1 MPDTPHLTPH
11 TRPPTPYTRQP
22 TLCTL
27 HPTPFT
33 RHPTPNIL
41 NPTPDLALPA
51 LAVDRGEVGL
61 GSEVLPKVRI
71 GITRVGSSW
80 RWYSDYLPV
89 EDDNRNGSAPR
100 IPIVGGEAVN
110 QGPFGLLGRIKGDL
124 ALPALAVDRR
134 EVGLGPEVLPCLSIS
149 GLGFRV

>member
-1 MPDTPHLTPH
+1 ML
-11 TRPPTPYTRQP
+11 
-22 TLCTL
+22 
-27 HPTPFT
+27 
-33 RHPTPNIL
+33 
-41 NPTPDLALPA
+41 
-51 LAVDRGEVGL
+51 DRREVGL
-61 GSEVLPKVRI
+61 GPEVLPEVRI

-124 ALPALAVDRR
+124 SLPALAMDSGK
-134 EVGLGPEVLPCLSIS
+134 VGLGPEVLPCLSVWGSGFRSS
-149 GLGFRV
+149 GLGFRVEGLGFRVGVWGLGFGV